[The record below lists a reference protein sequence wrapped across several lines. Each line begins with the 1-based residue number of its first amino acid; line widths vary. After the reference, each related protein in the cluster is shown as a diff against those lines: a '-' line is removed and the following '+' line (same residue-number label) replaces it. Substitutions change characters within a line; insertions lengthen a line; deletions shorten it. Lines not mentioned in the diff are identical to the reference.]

1 MKIKKLLMAALK
13 SIRKNGMRSLLTM
26 LGIIIGVSAVIIM
39 VAVGQGTQVAIEEQI
54 SSLGTNLI
62 MVRSG
67 AERSGGV
74 SRGSGSQKSLTLN
87 DVEKLQK
94 EATLLAHV
102 SPMVRVN
109 AQVIGGGN
117 NWSTSITGVGA
128 TYLTI
133 KDWPLSSGVFFT
145 EQDEKALRKIAVLGA
160 DVAEELFPNQD
171 AVGQQIRIRNVPFK
185 VVGVL
190 ESKGSSSMGSQDD
203 LVMVP
208 TTTALYRLS
217 GDRYIDSI
225 ESSAVSMEQMDAAQ
239 EEMTTL
245 LRQSHRLR
253 DGEADDFYIR
263 TQSDLVSRASS
274 MTTTLTLLL
283 GAIAGVS
290 LIVGGIGVMNIML
303 VSVTERTREIGIRL
317 AIGGRGRDILTQF
330 MVEAVVLSALGG
342 TMGIAFGIG
351 VADLIDRFSGLT
363 TVVNT
368 TVILFAF
375 GFSGA
380 VGVFFGFYPARK
392 AAALNPIDA
401 LRYE

>member
-1 MKIKKLLMAALK
+1 
-13 SIRKNGMRSLLTM
+13 
-26 LGIIIGVSAVIIM
+26 
-39 VAVGQGTQVAIEEQI
+39 
-54 SSLGTNLI
+54 
-62 MVRSG
+62 
-67 AERSGGV
+67 
-74 SRGSGSQKSLTLN
+74 
-87 DVEKLQK
+87 
-94 EATLLAHV
+94 
-102 SPMVRVN
+102 
-109 AQVIGGGN
+109 
-117 NWSTSITGVGA
+117 VGA